1 MYVGF
6 PLMFSVLM
14 LSYFGDLLANV
25 HDPWNPSNPHGIS
38 IILLFWGITAG
49 LFFGLNKYILI
60 NRIVPTNGSSVI
72 GSFFTRN
79 FELEPRPLYRNVP
92 AGADVP
98 IHMLPGGDD
107 PFVIEAGAALP
118 DTFVDEYGVKKVHT
132 LSVSLA
138 IGQNNYEK

>member
-1 MYVGF
+1 MIN
-6 PLMFSVLM
+6 
-14 LSYFGDLLANV
+14 A
-25 HDPWNPSNPHGIS
+25 
-38 IILLFWGITAG
+38 
-49 LFFGLNKYILI
+49 YILI

-98 IHMLPGGDD
+98 IPMLPGGDD